1 MRSGPLAIFDEI
13 GNTLLIAPFTKFMTT
28 SLWYESGPSPRLSW
42 GIMGGVNEVSADY
55 TSSTIV
61 IRGSGINKVSILTYS
76 NFT

>member
-1 MRSGPLAIFDEI
+1 MRSGPLALFDDT

-42 GIMGGVNEVSADY
+42 GIMGGVNEVPVDY

-61 IRGSGINKVSILTYS
+61 ITGSGINKVSIQTYYNPS
-76 NFT
+76 